1 MRRVDSAQKLAASAV
16 IYLPMVIRLLLAL
29 TLLLTLVGCENT
41 QAKELQR
48 KTDERIA
55 KIEAESQEKV
65 AAAEKKI
72 VELQGQL
79 VEAGAQAKA
88 EADEEVSKVKSEAD
102 KLASDATNAL
112 RKARAAY
119 KENERHELAAALK
132 ELDEVKAKAQT
143 AQAKV
148 KTQVDQALKDIGP
161 KKEAVKKDIDAIDTA
176 TLETL
181 KAAKAKADQAL
192 AQLKQAIHAARAKL
206 Q

>member
-1 MRRVDSAQKLAASAV
+1 MRRVDSAQKVAASAV
-16 IYLPMVIRLLLAL
+16 IYLPMVTRLLLAL

-148 KTQVDQALKDIGP
+148 KTQVDQALKDI
-161 KKEAVKKDIDAIDTA
+161 DAIDTA